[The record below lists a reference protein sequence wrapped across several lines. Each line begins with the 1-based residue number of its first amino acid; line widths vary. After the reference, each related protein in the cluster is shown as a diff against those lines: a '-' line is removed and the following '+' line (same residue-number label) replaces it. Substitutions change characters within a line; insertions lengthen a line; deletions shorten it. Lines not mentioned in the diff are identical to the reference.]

1 MAEVTLSSNEFKALS
16 SATRVQII
24 KLLNGRNHT
33 LTELAKK
40 TDMALSSMK
49 QHLDILLGSGLIEQI
64 DSGRKWKYYSL
75 TRKGRNVLGGKEA
88 DTTILI
94 VLGISSAA
102 LISVLLLFIGSIAGV
117 QFAVPMAGEER
128 TMPSF
133 ETPVEK
139 EIAAGEEA
147 VTTAGE
153 LVAPAINWLW
163 IYLQLALTVVLA
175 IIVGFFAAK
184 LWKGKKLF

>member
-40 TDMALSSMK
+40 MEMALPSMK
-49 QHLDILLGSGLIEQI
+49 QHLDILLGSGLVEQI

-75 TRKGRNVLGGKEA
+75 TRKGKNILAGNEA

-94 VLGISSAA
+94 VLGISSIA
-102 LISVLLLFIGSIAGV
+102 LISVILLFIGSIASI
-117 QFAVPMAGEER
+117 QFAATIAREGSA
-128 TMPSF
+128 MPSL
-133 ETPVEK
+133 ETPSDK
-139 EIAAGEEA
+139 ELAGEEA
-147 VTTAGE
+147 VIPSE
-153 LVAPAINWLW
+153 EFVAPLEINWQW
-163 IYLQLALTVVLA
+163 IYLQLTLIIVLA

-184 LWKGKKLF
+184 VWKGKRLF